1 MSGVS
6 DQPRRLRVPV
16 VVLFTLLVVNYACRP
31 WAGKSD
37 PDVSLHDPISLVLDG
52 LFGDYRDGVP

>member
-6 DQPRRLRVPV
+6 DQPRRLRVLV
-16 VVLFTLLVVNYACRP
+16 VVLFTLLVVNRACRP
-31 WAGKSD
+31 WAEKSD
-37 PDVSLHDPISLVLDG
+37 PDVSRHGPISLVLVG